1 MSNVIFLPN
10 AMKAVTPDNVAIL
23 VAAVRQIINCADEY
37 LDNPK
42 QLVQRYMFEDALLN
56 LELAILPFNEESNAT
71 RQSTD
76 D

>member
-42 QLVQRYMFEDALLN
+42 QLVHRYMFEDALMN

>member
-1 MSNVIFLPN
+1 MSNVVFLPN
-10 AMKAVTPDNVAIL
+10 AMKAVTPDNIAML
-23 VAAVRQIINCADEY
+23 VAAVRQMINCADEY

-42 QLVQRYMFEDALLN
+42 QLVQRYMLEDALMN
-56 LELAILPFNEESNAT
+56 LELAIMPFNEGIHAT